1 MATNKSIIKDFKLLE
16 NKIAEV
22 RSNLH
27 DFTHQPLGTKVKLV
41 AYRGSGIFNAVDL
54 LNGNKISVHLN
65 DINIL
70 PDEEEK
76 EISGTFSRIKSGK
89 VKPDIYG
96 TNPVIVLQE
105 GSTIY
110 LSSALLLLLGVETGG
125 KISFAG
131 DANKTFIFKDDEED
145 SLVISKDQ
153 TIDSFEVYTALTHM
167 TGGLEINSFSVS
179 ILPSSL
185 SEMQGVRFYEISPR
199 IATSDPS
206 NTKSSTYKTMY
217 DGGLAETLRSLA
229 SEITANPYT
238 VSKSAK
244 VKSVD
249 PHFKSGINWGNVE
262 PEDNLGEVII
272 DDPSNL

>member
-1 MATNKSIIKDFKLLE
+1 MATSKSIIKDFKLLE

-27 DFTHQPLGTKVKLV
+27 DYTNLPIGTKVKLI
-41 AYRGSGIFNAVDL
+41 AYRGSGIFNGVDL

-65 DINIL
+65 DVNIL

-131 DANKTFIFKDDEED
+131 DANKTFVFKDDEED

-199 IATSDPS
+199 VATSDYSDVKSPS
-206 NTKSSTYKTMY
+206 SYFKTEH

-229 SEITANPYT
+229 SEVTAHPYT
-238 VSKSAK
+238 SSKSAR
-244 VKSVD
+244 VKSGSI
-249 PHFKSGINWGNVE
+249 KSEEKPMFINWN
-262 PEDNLGEVII
+262 PEGEE
-272 DDPSNL
+272 